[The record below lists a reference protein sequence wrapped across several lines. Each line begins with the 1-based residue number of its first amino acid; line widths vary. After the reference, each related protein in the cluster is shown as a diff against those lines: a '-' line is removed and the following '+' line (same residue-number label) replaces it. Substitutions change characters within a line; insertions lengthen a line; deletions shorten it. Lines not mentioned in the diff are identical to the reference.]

1 MKLKESLGQNF
12 FNNPNLAK
20 KITDLILETKPNFI
34 LEIGPGDGYFTKL
47 IHKECKNL
55 LIIEKDTVLAANLR
69 IKFPEINVINE
80 DFLKFENSIVFGSL
94 PYNIAKPIIKILLE
108 SNLFEN
114 MFFILQKEVAQKYV
128 GKSKSSLLSITT
140 KAYVD
145 SKILF
150 DINSGSFLP
159 RPKVTSSF
167 VHFTRNKNIKLLN
180 IETFNYIVKSSFS
193 SPRKTLRNNLKGI
206 QFTKKVNSE
215 IFNKRAEDLS
225 YNDYVYLSKCYN
237 QKQ

>member
-1 MKLKESLGQNF
+1 
-12 FNNPNLAK
+12 
-20 KITDLILETKPNFI
+20 
-34 LEIGPGDGYFTKL
+34 
-47 IHKECKNL
+47 
-55 LIIEKDTVLAANLR
+55 
-69 IKFPEINVINE
+69 
-80 DFLKFENSIVFGSL
+80 
-94 PYNIAKPIIKILLE
+94 
-108 SNLFEN
+108 